1 MKNLKIF
8 SFGLALLVAL
18 TGCSSSFLDTEMT
31 GSSMTQEEYESIDG
45 TFAATVV
52 GLYPSLY
59 NYGGEHHSFGQKSFD
74 IAHDLTSG
82 DVALTTFGYGWFSTD
97 ASLQSYASRNSE
109 LWSIAYSTIK
119 NANGV
124 IYQYQKM
131 ENAGLS
137 LELREAVTRGV

>member
-8 SFGLALLVAL
+8 SFGLALLMAL

-45 TFAATVV
+45 TFAATVI

-74 IAHDLTSG
+74 KIGRAH
-82 DVALTTFGYGWFSTD
+82 V
-97 ASLQSYASRNSE
+97 
-109 LWSIAYSTIK
+109 
-119 NANGV
+119 
-124 IYQYQKM
+124 
-131 ENAGLS
+131 
-137 LELREAVTRGV
+137 